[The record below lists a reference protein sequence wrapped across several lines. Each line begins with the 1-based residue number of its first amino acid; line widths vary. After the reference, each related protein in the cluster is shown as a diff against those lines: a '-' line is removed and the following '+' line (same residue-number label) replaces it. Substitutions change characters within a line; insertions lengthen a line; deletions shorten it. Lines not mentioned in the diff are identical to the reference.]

1 MVQGMKF
8 DFDKPLKKVELVE
21 MLKDEADEISVR
33 DIMEIYT
40 EMNREGK
47 YVQKSYH
54 DEYIKFYIK
63 SYLKYLKDLKTDE
76 NPYSSYVDMEKLRY
90 TVEHLESLFERH
102 EKYSK
107 PRLKKVLYVTTLYP
121 TFVLE
126 EPIHIIGS
134 QFPGGLKVKK
144 KGETYLCP
152 VKEKQEE
159 SPNALCKF
167 CIAEQDEDF

>member
-1 MVQGMKF
+1 MKF

-54 DEYIKFYIK
+54 NEYIKFYIK

-76 NPYSSYVDMEKLRY
+76 TPYRSYVDMEKLRD

-102 EKYSK
+102 G
-107 PRLKKVLYVTTLYP
+107 TG
-121 TFVLE
+121 FVVDYGRVMF
-126 EPIHIIGS
+126 IYI
-134 QFPGGLKVKK
+134 
-144 KGETYLCP
+144 
-152 VKEKQEE
+152 
-159 SPNALCKF
+159 
-167 CIAEQDEDF
+167 